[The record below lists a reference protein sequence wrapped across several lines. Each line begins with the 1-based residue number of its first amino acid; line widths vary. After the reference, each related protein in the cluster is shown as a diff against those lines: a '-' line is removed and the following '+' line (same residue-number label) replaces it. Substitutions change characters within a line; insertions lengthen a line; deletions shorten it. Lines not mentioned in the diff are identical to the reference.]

1 MYKLNLISG
10 ETKISYQ
17 PLSISLKYL
26 IDDNKLEKSLPNL
39 EKIFNIKFSELQ
51 RKNFLSDEGGKIRV
65 TKPSGKPDAL
75 ILLKVKQDDKFDA
88 DYFRNHLAE
97 FISTLKN
104 EATKNLHIFIP
115 AYSAVKKYFESEEYY
130 YQTFA
135 EGVLLG
141 NYSFDKYK
149 SKKVKN
155 KVLDV
160 YFYSENGKKL
170 KNAISVADKL
180 ITSVNLTRDLQ
191 NEPSNN
197 LTPDLFARRVVGE
210 VKPFGIKSTVFGENE
225 IRKRKMGGLIA
236 IGQGSSNKPRF
247 IILEYKP
254 TIKLKKNKKTKTKTK
269 TKTIALVGKG
279 ITFDTG
285 GISLKPAK
293 NMGDMK
299 ADMSGAAVVVGTLIA
314 ASKNNL
320 PVHLYGIIPAAENMV
335 SGESIRPGDIIKT
348 SSGKTVEIEDT
359 DAEGRV
365 VLADALHY
373 ASQLKPDQIIDLA
386 TLTGACVVALGEFVA
401 GMFTKNDA
409 MADNLYKS
417 GMTTYD
423 RVWRLPMWDDYNE
436 LIKSELA
443 DVANL
448 GSSRW
453 GGAITAAKF
462 LEHFVDKN
470 IPWTHLDIAGPAMNN
485 ASRSYTKKY
494 MTGFG
499 VRLLFDYLSHKV

>member
-1 MYKLNLISG
+1 MYKINLISG
-10 ETKISYQ
+10 GLKISYQ
-17 PLSISLKYL
+17 PLSVSLKYL
-26 IDDNKLEKSLPNL
+26 IDDKKLEKSLPNL
-39 EKIFNIKFSELQ
+39 EKVFNIKFSELQ
-51 RKNFLSDEGGKIRV
+51 RKNFLSSEGGKIRV
-65 TKPSGKPDAL
+65 TKASGKPDAL
-75 ILLKVKQDDKFDA
+75 ILQKVKLDEKFDA
-88 DYFRNHLAE
+88 DYFRNHLSE
-97 FISTLKN
+97 FISNLKN
-104 EATKNLHIFIP
+104 EVTKNLHIFIP

-135 EGVLLG
+135 EGILLG

-149 SKKVKN
+149 SKQTKQKI
-155 KVLDV
+155 LDV
-160 YFYSENGKKL
+160 YFHSDNEKKL
-170 KNAISVADKL
+170 KSALKIAQSLIS
-180 ITSVNLTRDLQ
+180 SVNLTRDLQ

-197 LTPDLFARRVVGE
+197 LTPEIFAKRIVSE
-210 VKPFGIKSTVFGENE
+210 VRQYGIKATVFDEAE
-225 IRKRKMGGLIA
+225 IQKRKMGGLIA

-247 IILEYKP
+247 IVLEYKP
-254 TIKLKKNKKTKTKTK
+254 TEKSKKSKKGKTKKV
-269 TKTIALVGKG
+269 ALVGKG

-293 NMGDMK
+293 NMGEMK

-314 ASKNNL
+314 AAKNNL
-320 PVHLYGIIPAAENMV
+320 PVHLYGVIPAAENMV
-335 SGESIRPGDIIKT
+335 SGDSIRPGDIIKI
-348 SSGKTVEIEDT
+348 SNGKSVEIEDT

-373 ASQLKPDQIIDLA
+373 ASMLQPDQIIDLA

-401 GMFTKNDA
+401 GMFTKNDE
-409 MADNLYKS
+409 MAEKLYKS

-423 RVWRLPMWDDYNE
+423 RVWRLPLWDDYNE
-436 LIKSELA
+436 LIKSDFA

-453 GGAITAAKF
+453 AGAITAAKF
-462 LEHFVDKN
+462 LEHFVDKK

-485 ASRSYTKKY
+485 DSRSYTKKY

-499 VRLLFDYLSHKV
+499 VRLLFDYLSSKI

>member
-1 MYKLNLISG
+1 MYKIKLISG
-10 ETKISYQ
+10 GSKISYQ

-26 IDDNKLEKSLPNL
+26 IDDKKLVKSLPNL
-39 EKIFNIKFSELQ
+39 EKIFNIKFSDLQ
-51 RKNFLSDEGGKIRV
+51 RKNFLSAEGGRIRV
-65 TKPSGKPDAL
+65 TKSSGKPDAL
-75 ILLKVKQDDKFDA
+75 ILQKVKLDNKFDA
-88 DYFRNHLAE
+88 DYFRNHLSE
-97 FISTLKN
+97 FILNLNN
-104 EATKNLHIFIP
+104 EATKNLHVFIP
-115 AYSAVKKYFESEEYY
+115 AYSAVKKYFDSEDYY

-135 EGVLLG
+135 EGILLG

-149 SKKVKN
+149 SKISKE

-160 YFYSENGKKL
+160 YFYSDNTKKL
-170 KNAISVADKL
+170 KGALKIAQSLIS
-180 ITSVNLTRDLQ
+180 SVNLTRDLQ
-191 NEPSNN
+191 NEPANN
-197 LTPDLFARRVVGE
+197 LTPELLAKRIVGE
-210 VKPFGIKSTVFGENE
+210 VKPFGIKTTIFGDAE
-225 IRKRKMGGLIA
+225 IHKRKMGGLIA
-236 IGQGSSNKPRF
+236 VGQGSNNKPRF
-247 IILEYKP
+247 IVLEYKP
-254 TIKLKKNKKTKTKTK
+254 NLKSKKNKKGKTKK
-269 TKTIALVGKG
+269 VAIVGKG

-293 NMGDMK
+293 NMGEMK

-314 ASKNNL
+314 AAKNNL
-320 PVHLYGIIPAAENMV
+320 PVHLYGIIPSAENMV

-348 SSGKTVEIEDT
+348 SSGTSVEIEDT

-365 VLADALHY
+365 VLSDALHY

-401 GMFTKNDA
+401 GMFTKNDE
-409 MADNLYKS
+409 MANNLYKS

-436 LIKSELA
+436 LIKSDFA

-453 GGAITAAKF
+453 AGAITAAKF

-485 ASRSYTKKY
+485 DSRSYTKKY

>member
-10 ETKISYQ
+10 GTKISYQ

-51 RKNFLSDEGGKIRV
+51 RKNFLSSEGGKIRV

-75 ILLKVKQDDKFDA
+75 ILWKVKLDEKFDA
-88 DYFRNHLAE
+88 DYFRNHLSE
-97 FISTLKN
+97 FISNLKT
-104 EATKNLHIFIP
+104 EVTKNLHIFIP

-130 YQTFA
+130 YQTFV
-135 EGVLLG
+135 EGVLFG

-149 SKKVKN
+149 SKKVKH

-160 YFYSENGKKL
+160 FFYAENEKKL
-170 KNAISVADKL
+170 KGAIATAEKL

-191 NEPSNN
+191 NEPANN
-197 LTPDLFARRVVGE
+197 LTPELLAKRVAAE
-210 VKPFGIKSTVFGENE
+210 VKPFGIKVTIFGEKE
-225 IRKRKMGGLIA
+225 IQKRKMGGLIA
-236 IGQGSSNKPRF
+236 IGQGSINKPRF
-247 IILEYKP
+247 IILEYKSS
-254 TIKLKKNKKTKTKTK
+254 IKSKKNKKGK

-293 NMGDMK
+293 SMGEMK

-314 ASKNNL
+314 AAKNNL
-320 PVHLYGIIPAAENMV
+320 PVHLFGIIPSAENMV
-335 SGESIRPGDIIKT
+335 SGESVRPGDVVKI
-348 SSGKTVEIEDT
+348 SNGKTVEIEDT

-401 GMFTKNDA
+401 GMFTKNEA
-409 MADNLYKS
+409 MAENLYKS
-417 GMTTYD
+417 GITTYD
-423 RVWRLPMWDDYNE
+423 RVWRLPMWDDFNE
-436 LIKSELA
+436 FITSDVA

-448 GSSRW
+448 GKTRW
-453 GGAITAAKF
+453 AGAITAAKF

-485 ASRSYTKKY
+485 PSRSYTKKY

-499 VRLLFDYLSHKV
+499 VRLLFDYLSRKI

>member
-1 MYKLNLISG
+1 MYKINLKTGGS
-10 ETKISYQ
+10 KISYN

-26 IDDNKLEKSLPNL
+26 IDDKKLVKSLPNL
-39 EKIFNIKFSELQ
+39 EKIFNIKFSDLQ

-75 ILLKVKQDDKFDA
+75 ILSKVKLDEKFSA

-97 FISTLKN
+97 FIPTLKN
-104 EATKNLHIFIP
+104 EATKNLHIFLP
-115 AYSAVKKYFESEEYY
+115 SYSAVKKYFDSEDYY

-149 SKKVKN
+149 SKKTKN

-160 YFYSENGKKL
+160 YFYAENEKKL
-170 KNAISVADKL
+170 KNSIAVAEKL
-180 ITSVNLTRDLQ
+180 VTSVNITRDFQ
-191 NEPSNN
+191 NEPGNN
-197 LTPDLFARRVVGE
+197 LTPEIFAKRIVTE
-210 VKPFGIKSTVFGENE
+210 VKSFGIKATVFGENE
-225 IRKRKMGGLIA
+225 IQKRKMGGLIA
-236 IGQGSSNKPRF
+236 IGQGSINKPRF
-247 IILEYKP
+247 IVLEYKP
-254 TIKLKKNKKTKTKTK
+254 TLKSKKNKKGK

-293 NMGDMK
+293 SMGEMK

-314 ASKNNL
+314 AAKNNL
-320 PVHLYGIIPAAENMV
+320 PVHLYGIIPSAENMV
-335 SGESIRPGDIIKT
+335 SGESIRPGDIIKM
-348 SSGKTVEIEDT
+348 SNGKSVEIEDT

-373 ASQLKPDQIIDLA
+373 ASLLKPDQIIDLA
-386 TLTGACVVALGEFVA
+386 TLTGACVVALGEFIA
-401 GMFTKNDA
+401 GMFTKNDT

-417 GMTTYD
+417 GITTYD
-423 RVWRLPMWDDYNE
+423 RVWRLPMWDDFNE
-436 LIKSELA
+436 LITSDVA

-448 GSSRW
+448 GKTRW

-470 IPWTHLDIAGPAMNN
+470 IPWTHLDIAGPAVNN
-485 ASRSYTKKY
+485 SSRSYTKKY

>member
-1 MYKLNLISG
+1 MYRLNLISG
-10 ETKISYQ
+10 GTKISYQ

-51 RKNFLSDEGGKIRV
+51 RQNFLSSEGGKIRV

-75 ILLKVKQDDKFDA
+75 ILWKVKLDEKFDV

-97 FISTLKN
+97 FISNLKT
-104 EATKNLHIFIP
+104 EVTKNLHIFIP
-115 AYSAVKKYFESEEYY
+115 AYSAVKKHFESEEYY
-130 YQTFA
+130 YQTFV
-135 EGVLLG
+135 EGVLFG

-149 SKKVKN
+149 SKKVKH

-160 YFYSENGKKL
+160 HFYAENEKKL
-170 KNAISVADKL
+170 KSAITTAEKL
-180 ITSVNLTRDLQ
+180 ITSVNITRDLQ
-191 NEPSNN
+191 NEPANN
-197 LTPDLFARRVVGE
+197 LTPEILAKRVSAE
-210 VKPFGIKSTVFGENE
+210 VKPFGIKATIFGDRE
-225 IRKRKMGGLIA
+225 IQKRKMGGLIA
-236 IGQGSSNKPRF
+236 IGQGSINKPRF
-247 IILEYKP
+247 IVLEYKP
-254 TIKLKKNKKTKTKTK
+254 TIKSKKNKKGK

-285 GISLKPAK
+285 GISLKPSK
-293 NMGDMK
+293 NMGEMK

-314 ASKNNL
+314 AAKNNL
-320 PVHLYGIIPAAENMV
+320 PVHLFGIIPSAENMV
-335 SGESIRPGDIIKT
+335 SGESIRPGDVVKI
-348 SSGKTVEIEDT
+348 SNGKTVEIEDT

-373 ASQLKPDQIIDLA
+373 ASQLKPDQMIDLA

-401 GMFTKNDA
+401 GMFTKNDT
-409 MADNLYKS
+409 MAGGLYKS
-417 GMTTYD
+417 GITTYD
-423 RVWRLPMWDDYNE
+423 RVWRLPMWDDFNE
-436 LIKSELA
+436 LITSDVA

-448 GSSRW
+448 GSTRW
-453 GGAITAAKF
+453 AGAITAAKF

-485 ASRSYTKKY
+485 LSRSYTKKY

-499 VRLLFDYLSHKV
+499 VRLLFDYLSHRV

>member
-10 ETKISYQ
+10 GTKISYQ

-51 RKNFLSDEGGKIRV
+51 RKNFLSSEGGKIRV

-75 ILLKVKQDDKFDA
+75 ILWKVKLDEKFDA
-88 DYFRNHLAE
+88 DYFRNHLSE
-97 FISTLKN
+97 FISNLKT
-104 EATKNLHIFIP
+104 EVTKNLHIFIP

-130 YQTFA
+130 YQTFV
-135 EGVLLG
+135 EGVLFG

-149 SKKVKN
+149 SKKVKH

-160 YFYSENGKKL
+160 FFYAENEKKL
-170 KNAISVADKL
+170 KGAIATAEKL

-191 NEPSNN
+191 NEPANN
-197 LTPDLFARRVVGE
+197 LTPELLAKRVAAE
-210 VKPFGIKSTVFGENE
+210 VKPFGIKVTIFGEKE
-225 IRKRKMGGLIA
+225 IQKRKMGGLIA
-236 IGQGSSNKPRF
+236 IGQGSINKPRF
-247 IILEYKP
+247 IILEYKSS
-254 TIKLKKNKKTKTKTK
+254 IKSKKNKKGK

-293 NMGDMK
+293 SMGEMK

-314 ASKNNL
+314 AAKNNL
-320 PVHLYGIIPAAENMV
+320 PVHLFGIIPSAENMV
-335 SGESIRPGDIIKT
+335 SGESIRPGDVVKI
-348 SSGKTVEIEDT
+348 SNGKTVEIEDT

-373 ASQLKPDQIIDLA
+373 ASLLKPDQIIDLA

-401 GMFTKNDA
+401 GMFTKNEA
-409 MADNLYKS
+409 MAENLYKS
-417 GMTTYD
+417 GITTYD
-423 RVWRLPMWDDYNE
+423 RVWRLPMWDDFNE
-436 LIKSELA
+436 LITSDVA

-448 GSSRW
+448 GKTRW
-453 GGAITAAKF
+453 AGAITAAKF

-485 ASRSYTKKY
+485 PSRSYTKKY

-499 VRLLFDYLSHKV
+499 VRLLFDYLSRKI

>member
-1 MYKLNLISG
+1 MYKINLKTGGS
-10 ETKISYQ
+10 KIIYN
-17 PLSISLKYL
+17 PLSITLKYL
-26 IDDNKLEKSLPNL
+26 IDEKKLAKSLPSL
-39 EKIFNIKFSELQ
+39 EKIFNIRFSELQ
-51 RKNFLSDEGGKIRV
+51 KQNFLSPEGGNIRV

-75 ILLKVKQDDKFDA
+75 ILSRVKLDEKFDA

-97 FISTLKN
+97 FISTLKS
-104 EATKNLHIFIP
+104 EAVKNLHIFIP
-115 AYSAVKKYFESEEYY
+115 SYAAVKKYFGSEDYY

-149 SKKVKN
+149 TKKTKT
-155 KVLDV
+155 KVIDI
-160 YFYSENGKKL
+160 YFYAENEKKL
-170 KNAISVADKL
+170 KNSISVAEKL
-180 ITSVNLTRDLQ
+180 ISSVNITRDLQ
-191 NEPSNN
+191 NEPGNN
-197 LTPDLFARRVVGE
+197 LTPELFSKRVVSE
-210 VKPFGIKSTVFGENE
+210 VKPYGIKAKVFGESE
-225 IRKRKMGGLIA
+225 IQKRKMGGLIA
-236 IGQGSSNKPRF
+236 IGQGSNNKPRF

-254 TIKLKKNKKTKTKTK
+254 AIKTKKSK

-293 NMGDMK
+293 NMGEMK

-314 ASKNNL
+314 AAKNKL
-320 PVHLYGIIPAAENMV
+320 PVHLYGIIPSAENMV
-335 SGESIRPGDIIKT
+335 SGDAIRPGDIIKI
-348 SSGKTVEIEDT
+348 SNGKTVEIEDT

-373 ASQLKPDQIIDLA
+373 ASQLKPNQIIDLA

-401 GMFTKNDA
+401 GVFTKNDV
-409 MADNLYKS
+409 MAENLYKS
-417 GMTTYD
+417 GITTYD
-423 RVWRLPMWDDYNE
+423 RVWRLPMWDDFNE
-436 LIKSELA
+436 FIKSDVA

-448 GSSRW
+448 GSTRW
-453 GGAITAAKF
+453 AGAITAAKF

-470 IPWTHLDIAGPAMNN
+470 IPWTHLDIAGPSMNN
-485 ASRSYTKKY
+485 NSRSYTKKY

-499 VRLLFDYLSHKV
+499 VRLLFDYLSNRIK

>member
-1 MYKLNLISG
+1 MYKINLKTGKS
-10 ETKISYQ
+10 KISYS

-26 IDDNKLEKSLPNL
+26 IDDKKLAKSLPNL
-39 EKIFNIKFSELQ
+39 EKIFNIKFSDLQ
-51 RKNFLSDEGGKIRV
+51 RKNFLSEEGGKIRV

-75 ILLKVKQDDKFDA
+75 ILSKVKLEDKFDA

-115 AYSAVKKYFESEEYY
+115 AYSTVKKYFESEEYY

-135 EGVLLG
+135 EGILLG

-149 SKKVKN
+149 SKKVKS

-160 YFYSENGKKL
+160 YFYSENEKKL
-170 KNAISVADKL
+170 KSAIAVAEKL
-180 ITSVNLTRDLQ
+180 ITSVNLTRDFQ
-191 NEPSNN
+191 NEPANN
-197 LTPDLFARRVVGE
+197 LTPEIFAKRVAAE
-210 VKPFGIKSTVFGENE
+210 VNPFGIKATVFGENE
-225 IRKRKMGGLIA
+225 IQKRKMGGLIA
-236 IGQGSSNKPRF
+236 IGQGSINKPRF
-247 IILEYKP
+247 IVLEYKP
-254 TIKLKKNKKTKTKTK
+254 SIKSKKNKKAK

-293 NMGDMK
+293 SMGEMK
-299 ADMSGAAVVVGTLIA
+299 ADMSGAAVVVGTLFA
-314 ASKNNL
+314 AAKNNL
-320 PVHLYGIIPAAENMV
+320 PVHLYGIIPSAENMV
-335 SGESIRPGDIIKT
+335 SGESIRPGDIIKM
-348 SSGKTVEIEDT
+348 SNGKTVEIEDT

-401 GMFTKNDA
+401 GMFTKNEA
-409 MADNLYKS
+409 MAENLYKS
-417 GMTTYD
+417 GISTYD
-423 RVWRLPMWDDYNE
+423 RVWRLPLWDDFNE
-436 LIKSELA
+436 FITSDVA

-448 GSSRW
+448 GSTRW
-453 GGAITAAKF
+453 AGAITAAKF

-485 ASRSYTKKY
+485 SSRSYTKKY

-499 VRLLFDYLSHKV
+499 VRLLFDYLTHKV

>member
-10 ETKISYQ
+10 GTKISYQ

-51 RKNFLSDEGGKIRV
+51 RQNFLSSEGGKIRV

-75 ILLKVKQDDKFDA
+75 ILWKVKLDEKFDA
-88 DYFRNHLAE
+88 DYFRNHLSE
-97 FISTLKN
+97 FISNLKT
-104 EATKNLHIFIP
+104 EVTKNLHIFIP
-115 AYSAVKKYFESEEYY
+115 AYSAVKKHFDSEEYY
-130 YQTFA
+130 YQTFV
-135 EGVLLG
+135 EGVLFG

-149 SKKVKN
+149 SKKVKH

-160 YFYSENGKKL
+160 HFYAENEKKL
-170 KNAISVADKL
+170 RSAITTAEKL
-180 ITSVNLTRDLQ
+180 ITSVNITRDLQ
-191 NEPSNN
+191 NEPANN
-197 LTPDLFARRVVGE
+197 LTPEILAKRVSAE
-210 VKPFGIKSTVFGENE
+210 VKPFGIKATIFGDRE
-225 IRKRKMGGLIA
+225 IQKRKMGGLIA
-236 IGQGSSNKPRF
+236 IGQGSINKPRF
-247 IILEYKP
+247 IVLEYKP
-254 TIKLKKNKKTKTKTK
+254 TIKSKKNKKGK

-285 GISLKPAK
+285 GISLKPSK
-293 NMGDMK
+293 NMGEMK

-314 ASKNNL
+314 AAKNNL
-320 PVHLYGIIPAAENMV
+320 PIHLFGIIPSAENMV
-335 SGESIRPGDIIKT
+335 SGESIRPGDVVKI
-348 SSGKTVEIEDT
+348 SNGKTVEIEDT

-373 ASQLKPDQIIDLA
+373 ASQLKPDQMIDLA

-401 GMFTKNDA
+401 GMFTKNDT
-409 MADNLYKS
+409 MAGGLYKS
-417 GMTTYD
+417 GITTYD
-423 RVWRLPMWDDYNE
+423 RVWRLPMWDDFNE
-436 LIKSELA
+436 LITSDVA

-448 GSSRW
+448 GSTRW
-453 GGAITAAKF
+453 AGAITAAKF

-485 ASRSYTKKY
+485 PSRSYTKKY

-499 VRLLFDYLSHKV
+499 VRLLFDYLSHRV

>member
-10 ETKISYQ
+10 GSKISYQ

-51 RKNFLSDEGGKIRV
+51 RQNFLSNEGGKIRV
-65 TKPSGKPDAL
+65 TKPTGKPDAL
-75 ILLKVKQDDKFDA
+75 ILWKVKLDEKFDA
-88 DYFRNHLAE
+88 DFFRNLLAD
-97 FISTLKN
+97 FISNLKT
-104 EATKNLHIFIP
+104 EVTKNLHVFIP

-130 YQTFA
+130 YQTFV
-135 EGVLLG
+135 EGVLFG

-149 SKKVKN
+149 SKKVKH

-160 YFYSENGKKL
+160 YFYAENEKKL
-170 KNAISVADKL
+170 KSAITTAEKL
-180 ITSVNLTRDLQ
+180 ITSVNIARDLQ
-191 NEPSNN
+191 NEPANN
-197 LTPDLFARRVVGE
+197 LTPEILAKRVADE
-210 VKPFGIKSTVFGENE
+210 VKPFGIKASIFGDRE
-225 IRKRKMGGLIA
+225 IQKRKMGGLIA
-236 IGQGSSNKPRF
+236 IGQGSINKPRF

-254 TIKLKKNKKTKTKTK
+254 TIKSKKNKKGK

-293 NMGDMK
+293 NMGEMK

-314 ASKNNL
+314 AAKNNL
-320 PVHLYGIIPAAENMV
+320 PVHLFGIIPSAENMV
-335 SGESIRPGDIIKT
+335 SGESIRPGDVVKI
-348 SSGKTVEIEDT
+348 SNGKTVEIEDT

-409 MADNLYKS
+409 MAENLYKS
-417 GMTTYD
+417 GITTYD
-423 RVWRLPMWDDYNE
+423 RVWRLPMWDDFSE
-436 LIKSELA
+436 LITSDVA

-448 GSSRW
+448 GKTRW
-453 GGAITAAKF
+453 AGAITAAKF

-485 ASRSYTKKY
+485 SSRSYTKKY

>member
-10 ETKISYQ
+10 GTKISYQ
-17 PLSISLKYL
+17 PLSISIKYL

-51 RKNFLSDEGGKIRV
+51 RQNFLSSEGGKIRV

-75 ILLKVKQDDKFDA
+75 ILWKVKLDEKFDA

-97 FISTLKN
+97 FISNLKT
-104 EATKNLHIFIP
+104 EVTKNLHVFIP
-115 AYSAVKKYFESEEYY
+115 AYSVVKKYFESEEYY
-130 YQTFA
+130 YQTFV
-135 EGVLLG
+135 EGVLFG

-149 SKKVKN
+149 SKKVKH

-160 YFYSENGKKL
+160 HFYAENEKKL
-170 KNAISVADKL
+170 RSAITTAEKL
-180 ITSVNLTRDLQ
+180 ITSVNITRDLQ
-191 NEPSNN
+191 NEPANN
-197 LTPDLFARRVVGE
+197 LTPELLAKRVAAE
-210 VKPFGIKSTVFGENE
+210 VKPFGIKATIFGDRE
-225 IRKRKMGGLIA
+225 IQKRKMGGLIA
-236 IGQGSSNKPRF
+236 IGQGSINKPRF
-247 IILEYKP
+247 IVLEYKP
-254 TIKLKKNKKTKTKTK
+254 TIKSKKNKKGK

-285 GISLKPAK
+285 GISLKPSK
-293 NMGDMK
+293 NMGEMK

-314 ASKNNL
+314 AAKNNL
-320 PVHLYGIIPAAENMV
+320 PIHLFGIIPSAENMV
-335 SGESIRPGDIIKT
+335 SGESIRPGDVVKI
-348 SSGKTVEIEDT
+348 SNGKTVEIEDT

-373 ASQLKPDQIIDLA
+373 ASLLKPDQIIDLA
-386 TLTGACVVALGEFVA
+386 TLTGACVIALGEFVA

-409 MADNLYKS
+409 MAGGLYKS
-417 GMTTYD
+417 GITTYD
-423 RVWRLPMWDDYNE
+423 RVWRLPMWDDFNE
-436 LIKSELA
+436 LITSDVA

-448 GSSRW
+448 GSTRW
-453 GGAITAAKF
+453 AGAITAAKF

-485 ASRSYTKKY
+485 PSRSYTKKY

-499 VRLLFDYLSHKV
+499 VRLLFDYLSYRV

>member
-1 MYKLNLISG
+1 MFKINLISG
-10 ETKISYQ
+10 GSKISYQ

-26 IDDNKLEKSLPNL
+26 IDDKKLDKALPNL
-39 EKIFNIKFSELQ
+39 EKIFNIRFSELQ
-51 RKNFLSDEGGKIRV
+51 RKNFISNEGGVIRV
-65 TKPSGKPDAL
+65 TKASGKPDAL
-75 ILLKVKQDDKFDA
+75 ILSKVKLDEKFDA

-97 FISTLKN
+97 FISNFKT
-104 EATKNLHIFIP
+104 EVTKNLHIFIP
-115 AYSAVKKYFESEEYY
+115 TYSAVKKYFESEEYY

-141 NYSFDKYK
+141 NYSFEKYK
-149 SKKVKN
+149 SKKSKE

-160 YFYSENGKKL
+160 YFYSSNEKL
-170 KNAISVADKL
+170 LKGALKIAQNLIS
-180 ITSVNLTRDLQ
+180 SVNLTRDLQ
-191 NEPSNN
+191 NEPANN
-197 LTPDLFARRVVGE
+197 LTPEILAKRIAGE
-210 VKPFGIKSTVFGENE
+210 VKQYGIKSTVFNE
-225 IRKRKMGGLIA
+225 AEIQKRKMGGLIA
-236 IGQGSSNKPRF
+236 IGQGSINKPRF
-247 IILEYKP
+247 IVLEYKP
-254 TIKLKKNKKTKTKTK
+254 TVKSKKNKKGKTKSV
-269 TKTIALVGKG
+269 ALVGKG

-293 NMGDMK
+293 NMGEMK

-314 ASKNNL
+314 AAKNKL
-320 PVHLYGIIPAAENMV
+320 PTHLYGIIPSAENMV
-335 SGESIRPGDIIKT
+335 SGESIRPGDIIKI
-348 SSGKTVEIEDT
+348 SNGKTVEIEDT

-409 MADNLYKS
+409 MAGNLYKS
-417 GMTTYD
+417 GMTTFD
-423 RVWRLPMWDDYNE
+423 RVWRLPMWDDFNE
-436 LIKSELA
+436 LIISDFA

-448 GSSRW
+448 GKSRW
-453 GGAITAAKF
+453 AGAITAAKF

-485 ASRSYTKKY
+485 DSRSYTKKY

>member
-1 MYKLNLISG
+1 MYKINLKTGRS
-10 ETKISYQ
+10 KIIYN

-26 IDDNKLEKSLPNL
+26 IDDKKLAKSLPNL

-51 RKNFLSDEGGKIRV
+51 RQNFLSNDGGKIRV

-75 ILLKVKQDDKFDA
+75 ILSRVKLDDKFNS

-97 FISTLKN
+97 FISNLKN
-104 EATKNLHIFIP
+104 ESTKNLHIIIP
-115 AYSAVKKYFESEEYY
+115 AFSSVKKYYESEEYY
-130 YQTFA
+130 YQTFV
-135 EGVLLG
+135 EGILLG

-149 SKKVKN
+149 SKQTKSKI
-155 KVLDV
+155 LDV
-160 YFYSENGKKL
+160 YFYGENEKKL
-170 KNAISVADKL
+170 KSAVLVAEKL
-180 ITSVNLTRDLQ
+180 ITSVNITKDLQ
-191 NEPSNN
+191 NEPANN
-197 LTPDLFARRVVGE
+197 LTPELFAKRITSE
-210 VKPFGIKSTVFGENE
+210 AKEFGIKTTVFGDSE
-225 IRKRKMGGLIA
+225 IKKRKMGGLIA
-236 IGQGSSNKPRF
+236 IGQGSINKPRF

-254 TIKLKKNKKTKTKTK
+254 AVKFKKNKKSK

-285 GISLKPAK
+285 GISLKPSK
-293 NMGDMK
+293 NMGEMK
-299 ADMSGAAVVVGTLIA
+299 ADMSGAAVVVGTLFA
-314 ASKNNL
+314 AAKNKL
-320 PVHLYGIIPAAENMV
+320 PVHLYGIIPSAENMV
-335 SGESIRPGDIIKT
+335 SGESIRPGDVIKI
-348 SSGKTVEIEDT
+348 SNGKTVEIEDT

-373 ASQLKPDQIIDLA
+373 ATQLKPDQIIDLA

-409 MADNLYKS
+409 MAEKLYKS
-417 GMTTYD
+417 GINTYD
-423 RVWRLPMWDDYNE
+423 RVWRLPMWDDFNE
-436 LIKSELA
+436 LINSDVA

-448 GSSRW
+448 GSTRW
-453 GGAITAAKF
+453 AGAITAAKF

-485 ASRSYTKKY
+485 SSRSYTKKY

-499 VRLLFDYLSHKV
+499 VRLLFDYLSKRV

>member
-1 MYKLNLISG
+1 MYKINLVSG
-10 ETKISYQ
+10 DSKISYKT
-17 PLSISLKYL
+17 LSVSLKYM
-26 IDDNKLEKSLPNL
+26 IDDKKLSKSLPNI
-39 EKIFNIKFSELQ
+39 EKIFNVKLSELQ
-51 RKNFLSDEGGKIRV
+51 KKNFLSEEGGKIRI

-75 ILLKVKQDDKFDA
+75 ILMKVKLDDKFDS

-97 FISTLKN
+97 FIGSIKN
-104 EATKNLHIFIP
+104 ESTTNLHIFVP
-115 AYSAVKKYFESEEYY
+115 SYSAVKKYFENEEYY

-135 EGVLLG
+135 EGILLG

-149 SKKVKN
+149 SKQQKIKT
-155 KVLDV
+155 LDV
-160 YFYSENGKKL
+160 HFYSDNEKKL
-170 KNAISVADKL
+170 KSAISLAEKL

-191 NEPSNN
+191 NEPGNN
-197 LTPDLFARRVVGE
+197 LTPELFAKRVVSE
-210 VKPFGIKSTVFGENE
+210 AKQYSIKTTVFSDTE
-225 IRKRKMGGLIA
+225 IQKRKMGGLVA
-236 IGQGSSNKPRF
+236 IGQGSVNKPRF

-254 TIKLKKNKKTKTKTK
+254 AVKSKKDKKSKVKK
-269 TKTIALVGKG
+269 VALVGKG

-285 GISLKPAK
+285 GISLKPSK
-293 NMGDMK
+293 NMGEMK

-314 ASKNNL
+314 AAKSKL
-320 PVHLYGIIPAAENMV
+320 PVHLYGIIPAAENMC
-335 SGESIRPGDIIKT
+335 SGEAIRPGDVIKT
-348 SSGKTVEIEDT
+348 YSGKTVEIEDT

-401 GMFTKNDA
+401 GMFTKNEL
-409 MADNLYKS
+409 MAENLYKS
-417 GMTTYD
+417 GMTTFD
-423 RVWRLPMWDDYNE
+423 RVWRLPLWDDYNE
-436 LIKSELA
+436 LIKSDFA

-453 GGAITAAKF
+453 AGAITAAKF
-462 LEHFVDKN
+462 LEHFVDKK

-485 ASRSYTKKY
+485 DSRSYTKKY

-499 VRLLFDYLSHKV
+499 VRLLFDYLSCRV

>member
-1 MYKLNLISG
+1 MYKINLKTGGS
-10 ETKISYQ
+10 KIIYN
-17 PLSISLKYL
+17 PLSITLKYL
-26 IDDNKLEKSLPNL
+26 IDEKKLAKSLPSL
-39 EKIFNIKFSELQ
+39 EKIFNIRFSELQ
-51 RKNFLSDEGGKIRV
+51 KQNFLSPEGGNIRV

-75 ILLKVKQDDKFDA
+75 ILSRVKLDEKFDA

-97 FISTLKN
+97 FISTLKS
-104 EATKNLHIFIP
+104 EAVKNLHIFIP
-115 AYSAVKKYFESEEYY
+115 SYAAVKKYFGSEEYY

-149 SKKVKN
+149 TKKTKT
-155 KVLDV
+155 KVIDI
-160 YFYSENGKKL
+160 YFYAENEKKL
-170 KNAISVADKL
+170 KNSISVAEKL
-180 ITSVNLTRDLQ
+180 ISSVNIARDLQ
-191 NEPSNN
+191 NEPGNN
-197 LTPDLFARRVVGE
+197 LTPELFSKRVVSE
-210 VKPFGIKSTVFGENE
+210 VKPYGIKAKVFGESE
-225 IRKRKMGGLIA
+225 IQKRKMGGLIA
-236 IGQGSSNKPRF
+236 IGQGSNNKPRF

-254 TIKLKKNKKTKTKTK
+254 AIKTKKSK

-293 NMGDMK
+293 NMGEMK

-314 ASKNNL
+314 AAKNKL
-320 PVHLYGIIPAAENMV
+320 LVHLYGIIPSAENMV
-335 SGESIRPGDIIKT
+335 SGDAIRPGDIIKI
-348 SSGKTVEIEDT
+348 SNGKTVEIEDT

-373 ASQLKPDQIIDLA
+373 ASQLKPNQIIDLA

-401 GMFTKNDA
+401 GVFTKNDV
-409 MADNLYKS
+409 MAENLYKS
-417 GMTTYD
+417 GITTYD
-423 RVWRLPMWDDYNE
+423 RVWRLPMWDDFNE
-436 LIKSELA
+436 FIKSDVA

-448 GSSRW
+448 GSTRW
-453 GGAITAAKF
+453 AGAITAAKF

-470 IPWTHLDIAGPAMNN
+470 IPWTHLDIAGPSMNN
-485 ASRSYTKKY
+485 NSRSYTKKY

-499 VRLLFDYLSHKV
+499 VRLLFDYLSNRIK

>member
-1 MYKLNLISG
+1 MYRLNLISG
-10 ETKISYQ
+10 GTKISYQ

-51 RKNFLSDEGGKIRV
+51 RQNFLSSEGGKIRV

-75 ILLKVKQDDKFDA
+75 ILWKVKLDEKFDA

-97 FISTLKN
+97 FISNLKT
-104 EATKNLHIFIP
+104 EVTKNLHIFIP
-115 AYSAVKKYFESEEYY
+115 AYSAVKKHFESEEYY
-130 YQTFA
+130 YQTFV
-135 EGVLLG
+135 EGVLFG

-149 SKKVKN
+149 SKKVKH

-160 YFYSENGKKL
+160 HFYAENEKKL
-170 KNAISVADKL
+170 KSAITTAEKL
-180 ITSVNLTRDLQ
+180 ITSVNITRDLQ
-191 NEPSNN
+191 NEPANN
-197 LTPDLFARRVVGE
+197 LTPEILAKRVSAE
-210 VKPFGIKSTVFGENE
+210 VKPFGIKATIFGDRE
-225 IRKRKMGGLIA
+225 IQKRKMGGLIA
-236 IGQGSSNKPRF
+236 IGQGSINKPRF
-247 IILEYKP
+247 IVLEYKP
-254 TIKLKKNKKTKTKTK
+254 TIKSKKNKKGK

-285 GISLKPAK
+285 GISLKPSK
-293 NMGDMK
+293 NMGEMK

-314 ASKNNL
+314 AAKNNL
-320 PVHLYGIIPAAENMV
+320 PVHLFGIIPSAENMV
-335 SGESIRPGDIIKT
+335 SGESIRPGDVVKI
-348 SSGKTVEIEDT
+348 SNGKTVEIEDT

-401 GMFTKNDA
+401 GMFTKNDT
-409 MADNLYKS
+409 MAGGLYKS
-417 GMTTYD
+417 GITTYD
-423 RVWRLPMWDDYNE
+423 RVWRLPMWDDFNE
-436 LIKSELA
+436 LITSDVA

-448 GSSRW
+448 GSTRW
-453 GGAITAAKF
+453 AGAITAAKF

-485 ASRSYTKKY
+485 PSRSYTKKY

-499 VRLLFDYLSHKV
+499 VRLLFDYLSHRV